1 MAFTRGKMVET
12 KSKKTGKI
20 QQAIIDYLI
29 NISLF
34 DELTPNELGI
44 AADYMNFFQF
54 EKGKTLF
61 KEGDP
66 GDYVCFIVEG
76 GVEIIKSTVTEQ
88 QAVIATI
95 RKGNTLGEMSII
107 DNIARS
113 ATARA
118 KQDTTL
124 VILSKKGFNTILE
137 KHPRVGIKIL
147 KGIARLLSLN
157 MRRTSS
163 HLADYL
169 LPE

>member
-1 MAFTRGKMVET
+1 MADIKIN
-12 KSKKTGKI
+12 KPGKI
-20 QQAIIDYLI
+20 KQAIIDYLI

-34 DELTPNELGI
+34 DELSPNELGI
-44 AADYMNFFQF
+44 TADYMNFFEF

-76 GVEIIKSTVTEQ
+76 GVEIIKSTATEKK
-88 QAVIATI
+88 AVIATI

-113 ATARA
+113 ASARA
-118 KQDTTL
+118 KVNTTL
-124 VILSKKGFNTILE
+124 VILSKKGFNVILD
-137 KHPRVGIKIL
+137 KHPRIGIKIL

-163 HLADYL
+163 HLADHL

>member
-1 MAFTRGKMVET
+1 MADIKIN
-12 KSKKTGKI
+12 KPGKI
-20 QQAIIDYLI
+20 KQAIIDYLI

-34 DELTPNELGI
+34 DELSPNELGI
-44 AADYMNFFQF
+44 TADYMNFFEF

-76 GVEIIKSTVTEQ
+76 GVEIIKSTATEKK
-88 QAVIATI
+88 AVIATI

-113 ATARA
+113 ASARA
-118 KQDTTL
+118 KVNTTL
-124 VILSKKGFNTILE
+124 VILSKKGFNVILD
-137 KHPRVGIKIL
+137 KHPRIGIKIL

-163 HLADYL
+163 HLADHL
-169 LPE
+169 LPD

>member
-1 MAFTRGKMVET
+1 MADIKIN
-12 KSKKTGKI
+12 KPGKI
-20 QQAIIDYLI
+20 KQAIIDYLI

-34 DELTPNELGI
+34 DELSPNELGI
-44 AADYMNFFQF
+44 TANYMNFFEF

-76 GVEIIKSTVTEQ
+76 GVEIIKSTATEKK
-88 QAVIATI
+88 AVIATI

-113 ATARA
+113 ASARA
-118 KQDTTL
+118 KVNTTL
-124 VILSKKGFNTILE
+124 VILSKKGFNVILD
-137 KHPRVGIKIL
+137 KHPRIGIKIL

-163 HLADYL
+163 HLADHL
-169 LPE
+169 LPD

>member
-1 MAFTRGKMVET
+1 MVET

>member
-1 MAFTRGKMVET
+1 MADVKIN
-12 KSKKTGKI
+12 KPGKI
-20 QQAIIDYLI
+20 KQAIIDYLI

-34 DELTPNELGI
+34 DELSPNELGI
-44 AADYMNFFQF
+44 TADYMNFFEF

-76 GVEIIKSTVTEQ
+76 GVEIIKSTATEKK
-88 QAVIATI
+88 AVIATI

-113 ATARA
+113 ASARA
-118 KQDTTL
+118 KVNTTL
-124 VILSKKGFNTILE
+124 VILSKKGFNVILD
-137 KHPRVGIKIL
+137 KHPRIGIKIL

-163 HLADYL
+163 HLADHL
-169 LPE
+169 LPD

>member
-1 MAFTRGKMVET
+1 MADVKNNKPAKV
-12 KSKKTGKI
+12 K
-20 QQAIIDYLI
+20 QAIIDYLI

-34 DELTPNELGI
+34 DELSPIDLGI
-44 AADYMNFFQF
+44 TANYMNFFEF

-76 GVEIIKSTVTEQ
+76 GVEIIKSTATEKK
-88 QAVIATI
+88 AVIATI
-95 RKGNTLGEMSII
+95 RKGGTLGEMSII

-113 ATARA
+113 ASARA
-118 KQDTTL
+118 KVNTTL
-124 VILSKKGFNTILE
+124 VILSKKGFNVILD
-137 KHPRVGIKIL
+137 KHPRIGIKIL

-163 HLADYL
+163 HLADHL
-169 LPE
+169 LPG